1 MSKVLPGLN
10 RRAGSA
16 SWLPPRHLV
25 NAAFVKALGD
35 PDVIEKLRTIG
46 AQPAPMTPEAF
57 AAYIRSESAKWGRLT
72 REMNLAAQ

>member
-1 MSKVLPGLN
+1 VAPAATPGDIVTRL
-10 RRAGSA
+10 
-16 SWLPPRHLV
+16 

>member
-1 MSKVLPGLN
+1 L
-10 RRAGSA
+10 
-16 SWLPPRHLV
+16 

-46 AQPAPMTPEAF
+46 AQPAPTTPEAF
-57 AAYIRSESAKWGRLT
+57 AAYIRSDSAKWGRLT